1 MNFSRLWLAAL
12 VVLLAACAEMP
23 YQEPAR
29 PTKPTTQRLP
39 TRPVPASDAAKPRPE
54 TTLAYSRAAKASKTA
69 GSRQPTAS
77 AAVVAL
83 LEKAKAEANA
93 GEGEAAAATLERAIE
108 IEPKN
113 PWLWHRLAV
122 LRLQQGLWQPAVD
135 LATKSSSLSGGNAR
149 LLGGNWEVIANARQG
164 LGDAAG
170 AQQAKAK
177 SQSYFGKSQSV
188 E

>member
-1 MNFSRLWLAAL
+1 MNFSRLWLPAL
-12 VVLLAACAEMP
+12 VALLVACAEMP

-29 PTKPTTQRLP
+29 PSKPMTQRTP
-39 TRPVPASDAAKPRPE
+39 ARPAPAPAKPHPE
-54 TTLAYSRAAKASKTA
+54 TTLAYSRAAKASKT
-69 GSRQPTAS
+69 GSSRQPTAS

-135 LATKSSSLSGGNAR
+135 LATKSNTLADGNAR

-170 AQQAKAK
+170 AQQAKSK
-177 SQSYFGKSQSV
+177 SQSYFGKSRSG